1 MRYSSFRH
9 KKIRTYRP
17 DGTIF
22 MRYRKAFNILVALFL
37 VLAVFANSP
46 MAGACFCGQACMH
59 GLQPKAKT
67 KVNFLFHM
75 LCPGYLCKS
84 CESEKIQTFKAANAA
99 TQKLNVKIPDT
110 AFILSTLH
118 DSSYTY
124 HILKNF
130 DSFYTC
136 GIIPSPPIYL
146 QNLSILC

>member
-1 MRYSSFRH
+1 MASSGINR
-9 KKIRTYRP
+9 IRDRP

-22 MRYRKAFNILVALFL
+22 MGYRKTFNILVALFL

-46 MAGACFCGQACMH
+46 MAGACFCGQACLH
-59 GLQPKAKT
+59 GLQPKTET
-67 KVNFLFHM
+67 KVKILFHM

-84 CESEKIQTFKAANAA
+84 CESEKVQTLKAANSA
-99 TQKLNVKIPDT
+99 TQKLNVKILDT

-118 DSSYTY
+118 DSFYTY
-124 HILKNF
+124 HILKF

-136 GIIPSPPIYL
+136 GIIPSSPIYL